1 MSTNK
6 GKEVTFSQSEFL
18 VSTTDTNS
26 IITYAND
33 EFCRVAGF
41 TAEELIGKPH
51 NIVRH
56 PDMPKAA
63 FADMW
68 GQLKKGNSWRG
79 MVKNRCKNGDYYW
92 VDAFVT
98 PICDKDKIIGYQS
111 VRHCPSRK
119 DIASA
124 ERLYQRIN
132 NGKNPFPLTE
142 HILFQ
147 RIVAAIVAIALLGSA
162 YWIAG
167 ITMFGLVLV
176 SLVIFSGL
184 FFDEIFKLPALM
196 QKQSDTVNSP
206 SRVVFCGAGLSG
218 KVAYNVDIQ
227 LAKIRTILGRSLDSG
242 KALVNISEQLKST
255 SESSLESLKAESE
268 LLEQLSTAATQ
279 MNASIQEVNN
289 ATLDT
294 REFVRE
300 VKSKCSSAAE
310 TLSINGKNLNELS
323 DDIGAA
329 AKSLLQLVEDTN
341 KISGVMAEIQGIADQ
356 TNLLAL
362 NAAIE
367 AARAGEQGRGF
378 AVVADEVRTLAG
390 RTQTATQNIQSS
402 VTNLQSSMQTW
413 QKSMMTNQDK
423 SQSCNNEAHAVEDI
437 MSSVIDMMS
446 LLEDKSIQI
455 ATAMEEQSAVTS
467 EISQNVHHIQ
477 AVSNKN
483 VSLVGQA
490 SDNACKAHLSANNIN
505 ALSCNF
511 R

>member
-1 MSTNK
+1 MSTHN

-41 TAEELIGKPH
+41 TSQELIGNPH

-98 PICDKDKIIGYQS
+98 PIYDKDKIIGYQS

-132 NGKNPFPLTE
+132 KGKKPFPLTE
-142 HILFQ
+142 HIQFQ
-147 RIVAAIVAIALLGSA
+147 RVVAALVVLLLLGAS
-162 YWIAG
+162 YWISG
-167 ITMFGLVLV
+167 LEMFALVLM
-176 SLVIFSGL
+176 SLTILSSL
-184 FFDEIFKLPALM
+184 FFDEIFKLPTLI
-196 QKQSDTVNSP
+196 QKQSDTANSP
-206 SRVVFCGAGLSG
+206 SRVVFCGTGLSG

-227 LAKIRTILGRSLDSG
+227 LAKIRTILGRSSDSG
-242 KALVNISEQLKST
+242 KALVCISQQLKSS
-255 SESSLESLKAESE
+255 SESSLKSLQAESE
-268 LLEQLSTAATQ
+268 LLEQLSTAAAQ
-279 MNASIQEVNN
+279 MNASIQEVNS

-300 VKSKCSSAAE
+300 VKAKCSNAAE
-310 TLSINGKNLNELS
+310 TLSRNGKNLNELS

-329 AKSLLQLVEDTN
+329 AQSLLQLVEDTN

-378 AVVADEVRTLAG
+378 AVVADEVRTLAS
-390 RTQTATQNIQSS
+390 RTQLATQNIQSS
-402 VTNLQSSMQTW
+402 VTNLQNSMQSW
-413 QKSMMTNQDK
+413 QKSMITNQDK
-423 SQSCNNEAHAVEDI
+423 SQGCNSEAQGVQDI

-455 ATAMEEQSAVTS
+455 ATAMEEQSAVTA
-467 EISQNVHHIQ
+467 EISQNVHHVQ
-477 AVSNKN
+477 AVSNQN

-490 SDNACKAHLSANNIN
+490 SENACEAHQSANNIN